1 MTNSEVKQ
9 LEGQLRE
16 LAGELRRAEKQ
27 ATYWKNLY
35 NEGQKHWDANS
46 ASRDQLDSLLD
57 HLPVGLWAINS
68 EGQILQFQG
77 AGWNK
82 LGLGGG
88 EVYGR
93 SIFEVFGENPALSQ
107 AVNRALAGEEF
118 WQSIPL
124 DRHLLNCRFFPQWN
138 AEGDVVGVRG
148 VALVANRPFAPKS
161 DGDPLAPWLSGG
173 RLGEWLKSLPGF
185 MLSVLSDG
193 TIRFINRTIPPLTVE
208 DIVGSNICD
217 YVAENRRKEIQEFMD
232 RAFATGEDIDFEIAS
247 DDPDGVNR
255 IYDCRLGP
263 FKHEGDIVSAMI
275 IARDVTELRK
285 AEELARKRQNELEHL
300 SRVTTMGEMA
310 AIVAHYLN
318 NPLAAIANYA
328 HGCIRRMRA
337 GDVDLVK
344 LMDAQTE
351 IVEQCTRSSDYIRQ
365 LRGFLQKREIHHI
378 ETDLTDILIDAI
390 RLTDPEFRSSD
401 LTIHTEILVK
411 QPRVYGDPLQIE
423 QVLVNLLLNAV
434 DAMKPLPGQDA
445 DAPEE
450 AAKGPRQIK
459 VRVEETPTGDIAV
472 SVVDYGRGLSPGFE
486 ERVFEPFFTTKQRRL
501 GMGLSVSRSIVES
514 HGGRLEVLTHAG
526 SGTTFRFN
534 LPRFK
539 GGESRD

>member
-161 DGDPLAPWLSGG
+161 DGDPLAPWLSRG